1 MKKSVGFWQSPQLMT
16 RQFNV
21 LRNRVLSVEKMDGSR
36 CSNRTIVSP
45 CVLVL
50 FASLAYAG
58 PAHAD
63 PMEPRGRRRK
73 RAWFWLASQMT
84 RVRVLLLTTDPC
96 VVCFEGQHTIAGAL
110 AALALLSYNVVI
122 LPILAFR
129 WLWKNPALAAKL
141 AASRTQSN
149 PPLVL
154 VQAAGVAASGAA
166 SPARSPTSKGA
177 GVKMIRDQQPP
188 QPDPILAPFLFL
200 RLHKAPYGASVVRG
214 GLDALVVIQ

>member
-1 MKKSVGFWQSPQLMT
+1 
-16 RQFNV
+16 
-21 LRNRVLSVEKMDGSR
+21 
-36 CSNRTIVSP
+36 
-45 CVLVL
+45 
-50 FASLAYAG
+50 
-58 PAHAD
+58 
-63 PMEPRGRRRK
+63 
-73 RAWFWLASQMT
+73 MT

-110 AALALLSYNVVI
+110 AALALLSYIVV

-129 WLWKNPALAAKL
+129 WLWKNPLLASES

-188 QPDPILAPFLFL
+188 QPDPIPAPFLFPL
-200 RLHKAPYGASVVRG
+200 PIVEHT
-214 GLDALVVIQ
+214 